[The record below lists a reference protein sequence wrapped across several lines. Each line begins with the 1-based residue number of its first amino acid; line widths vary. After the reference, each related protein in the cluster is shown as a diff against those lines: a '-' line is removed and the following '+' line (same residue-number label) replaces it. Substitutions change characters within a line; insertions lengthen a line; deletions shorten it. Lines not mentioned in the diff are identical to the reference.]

1 MSLQIKRCP
10 KYSLFMVNQL
20 ARQVRNVSYIQGQ
33 SPSPN
38 VREYFYYIDHQG
50 QLFLHDARLKNFIT
64 CFKEKK
70 FLTFFFRRL
79 KMNNTGRYEEFPYI
93 SPCGKEFNYIQCDD
107 RPIVYTSITNSSDNT
122 QELLDINGTEKL
134 TYPFQPEKICMFPE
148 TGRIYHPA
156 DEKYGGVGLIKSSL
170 GIELSHCFEYRD
182 RDNEREPPSHFNWN
196 GKTYELDNS
205 LWSEILTVK

>member
-1 MSLQIKRCP
+1 M
-10 KYSLFMVNQL
+10 
-20 ARQVRNVSYIQGQ
+20 
-33 SPSPN
+33 
-38 VREYFYYIDHQG
+38 YFFP
-50 QLFLHDARLKNFIT
+50 L
-64 CFKEKK
+64 EKK

-79 KMNNTGRYEEFPYI
+79 KINNTGRYEEFPYI

-107 RPIVYTSITNSSDNT
+107 RPIVYASITNSSDNT

-182 RDNEREPPSHFNWN
+182 RDNESESPSHFNWN